1 MKALP
6 FALPRTIL
14 AWMILIVLLVV
25 AVASVFTSPPPV
37 AQAQSSTFTN
47 PLNSSSPDPWMLYYN
62 GNYYLSAT
70 TWGQSASVGLNMW
83 KASTIAGLKTATPV
97 QIWQD
102 NTASRCCQIWAPEFH
117 LLNGPNGTRWYLYYT
132 AGTSGACCD
141 NQRLH
146 VLESAGTDPMGPYT
160 YKGQL
165 LPGWAIDGSILKV
178 GSTNYLLYSQWQG
191 ADQGVYIIQLSNPWT
206 TTGSGVRISY
216 PTYSWETVGGRT
228 NEAPVALYHG
238 SDTFVI
244 FSASSCNTDDYKLGQ
259 LKLTGSN
266 PMSASSW
273 TKKSTAI
280 FQKSGTV
287 YAPGHNGFFKSPDG
301 TEDWIVYHAN
311 STSGNNCNMQRT
323 ARIQKFTWNTDGSPN
338 LGTPIQTNISI
349 TVPSGESGNPP
360 TPTRTLTPSGPTPT
374 RTRTPTPGGPTATN
388 TPTSSGSF
396 PVPGTQYRLINRNSG
411 KVADVENCGTANSV
425 NVRQWTWLSNN
436 CQRWTFVAT
445 GSYWKIVNV
454 NSGKVLDVTGSST
467 TDGANVA
474 QYTDNGGTN
483 QQWTVTSLGGGYYRI
498 INRNSNKDLDVSN
511 CGTTDGTNIQQWT
524 WLNNNCQQWQI
535 IP

>member
-1 MKALP
+1 MKLFSPRKTLALTVCL
-6 FALPRTIL
+6 ALVLVSILGIFTAAPRS
-14 AWMILIVLLVV
+14 
-25 AVASVFTSPPPV
+25 ASAA
-37 AQAQSSTFTN
+37 AQAQAATFQN

-70 TWGQSASVGLNMW
+70 TWGQTASIGLSMW
-83 KASTIAGLKTATPV
+83 KAPTIAGLKAAAPV
-97 QIWQD
+97 KIWTD
-102 NTASRCCQIWAPEFH
+102 TTASRCCQIWAPEFH
-117 LLNGPNGTRWYLYYT
+117 LLNGPNGMRWYMYYT

-165 LPGWAIDGSILKV
+165 FSTWAIDGSILQLN
-178 GSTNYLLYSQWQG
+178 GTNYILYSKWEG
-191 ADQGVYIIQLSNPWT
+191 ADQGVYIAQLSNPWT
-206 TTGSGVRISY
+206 VTGASTRLTY

-228 NEAPVALYHG
+228 NEAPVILQRNG
-238 SDTFVI
+238 QTFLI
-244 FSASSCNTDDYKLGQ
+244 FSASSCNTDDYKLGM
-259 LKLTGSN
+259 LTYTGSN
-266 PMSASSW
+266 PLSASAW

-311 STSGNNCNMQRT
+311 ATSGNNCNMQRT
-323 ARIQKFTWNTDGSPN
+323 ARIQKISWNADGTPN
-338 LGTPIQTNISI
+338 LGTPLQTNTNI
-349 TVPSGESGNPP
+349 TVPSGEIA
-360 TPTRTLTPSGPTPT
+360 GPTPT
-374 RTRTPTPGGPTATN
+374 RTHTPGGPTPTR
-388 TPTSSGSF
+388 TPTPIPGSF
-396 PVPGTQYRLINRNSG
+396 PVAGTAYRLINRNSA
-411 KVADVENCGTANSV
+411 KVVDVLNCGTANSV
-425 NVRQWTWLSNN
+425 NVQQWASLGNA
-436 CQRWTFVAT
+436 CQQWRFTAV
-445 GSYWKIVNV
+445 GSYYKITNV
-454 NSGKVLDVTGSST
+454 NSGKVLDVSGGST
-467 TDGANVA
+467 ADGGNVL

-498 INRNSNKDLDVSN
+498 INRKSGKDLDVSN
-511 CGTTDGTNIQQWT
+511 CSAADGGNVQQWT

>member
-1 MKALP
+1 MKQTLRS
-6 FALPRTIL
+6 PRTIIIFSIC
-14 AWMILIVLLVV
+14 AILIVAALATAFFSAPRTVR
-25 AVASVFTSPPPV
+25 AAAES
-37 AQAQSSTFTN
+37 QAATFQN

-83 KASTIAGLKTATPV
+83 KAPTIAGLKSATPV
-97 QIWQD
+97 KIWQD
-102 NTASRCCQIWAPEFH
+102 NNASRCCQIWAPEFH
-117 LLNGPNGTRWYLYYT
+117 LLNGPNGQRWYLYYT

-160 YKGQL
+160 YKSQL
-165 LPGWAIDGSILKV
+165 LPGWAIDGSILKI

-191 ADQGVYIIQLSNPWT
+191 SDQGVYIIQLSNPWT
-206 TTGSGVRISY
+206 TTGSGVRLTY

-238 SDTFVI
+238 SDTFII

-259 LKLTGSN
+259 LKYTGTN

-323 ARIQKFTWNTDGSPN
+323 ARIQKFTWNADGSPN
-338 LGTPIQTNISI
+338 LGTPLQTNTNI
-349 TVPSGESGNPP
+349 TVPSGEAA
-360 TPTRTLTPSGPTPT
+360 GPTPT
-374 RTRTPTPGGPTATN
+374 RTNTPGGPTPTR
-388 TPTSSGSF
+388 TPTPVPGSF
-396 PVPGTQYRLINRNSG
+396 PVAGTQYRLINRNSG
-411 KVADVENCGTANSV
+411 KVADVTNCGTGDSV
-425 NVRQWTWLSNN
+425 DVRQWASLNN
-436 CQRWTFVAT
+436 PCQKWTFVAV
-445 GSYWKIVNV
+445 GSYYKIINV
-454 NSGKVLDVTGSST
+454 NSGKVLDVSGAST
-467 TDGANVA
+467 ADGGNVL

-483 QQWTVTSLGGGYYRI
+483 QQWTITSLGSGYYRI
-498 INRNSNKDLDVSN
+498 INRNSGKDLDVAN
-511 CGTTDGTNIQQWT
+511 CGTGDGADIRQWT

>member
-1 MKALP
+1 MKSLT
-6 FALPRTIL
+6 FFSPRAII
-14 AWMILIVLLVV
+14 AWMVLVALVIAAVLGVLI
-25 AVASVFTSPPPV
+25 TPPPGV
-37 AQAQSSTFTN
+37 QAQSTTFTN

-83 KASTIAGLKTATPV
+83 RASTIAGLKNASPV
-97 QIWQD
+97 KIWQD
-102 NTASRCCQIWAPEFH
+102 NNASRCCQIWAPEFH
-117 LLNGPNGTRWYLYYT
+117 LLNGPNGQRWYLYYT

-160 YKGQL
+160 YKSQL

-178 GSTNYLLYSQWQG
+178 GGTNYLLYSQWQG
-191 ADQGVYIIQLSNPWT
+191 ADQGVYIIQLNNPWT
-206 TTGSGVRISY
+206 TTGSGVRITY
-216 PTYSWETVGGRT
+216 PTNSWETVGGRT

-273 TKKSTAI
+273 TKKSTPI

-323 ARIQKFTWNTDGSPN
+323 ARIQKISWNSDGSPN
-338 LGTPIQTNISI
+338 LGTPIQTNVSI
-349 TVPSGESGNPP
+349 TVPSGESGGQPNP
-360 TPTRTLTPSGPTPT
+360 TATRTNTPGGPTPT
-374 RTRTPTPGGPTATN
+374 RTPTPVP
-388 TPTSSGSF
+388 GSF
-396 PVPGTQYRLINRNSG
+396 PVAGTQYRLINRNSG
-411 KVADVENCGTANSV
+411 KVADVANCGTGDGAD
-425 NVRQWTWLSNN
+425 VRQWASLGNN
-436 CQRWTFVAT
+436 CQKWTFVAT

-454 NSGKVLDVTGSST
+454 NSGKVLEVSNAST
-467 TDGANVA
+467 ADGGNVL
-474 QYTDNGGTN
+474 QWSDNGGTN

-498 INRNSNKDLDVSN
+498 INRNSNKDLDVAN
-511 CGTTDGTNIQQWT
+511 CGTADGADIRQWA

-535 IP
+535 TP